1 MKATLTLALTILT
14 SLTSAFAQVTYSDR
28 ADIDKAHSNIRISDV
43 RYVALPTK
51 TEIREIPGCNP
62 YGEASNDCTEVVV
75 LARQPVVQVTVSYT
89 EGFWRDPDMREGYVN
104 FNFRTNE
111 FDAAEVEALK
121 AASGIWDFTGRKHR
135 IRKGFAK
142 KNFDLQTAL
151 VTRTIQVVD
160 VRNSHLCRILESG
173 EIEPGCEEVLR
184 YKPSDIKV
192 RELKVTK
199 K

>member
-1 MKATLTLALTILT
+1 MKTTLALALTILT

-62 YGEASNDCTEVVV
+62 HGEASNDCTEVVV
-75 LARQPVVQVTVSYT
+75 LERQPVVQVTVSYT
-89 EGFWRDPDMREGYVN
+89 EGVWRDPDMREGYLN
-104 FNFRTNE
+104 LNFRTNE

-121 AASGIWDFTGRKHR
+121 AASGIWDFTGRKYR

-142 KNFDLQTAL
+142 KNFDLETAL

-160 VRNSHLCRILESG
+160 VRNSHLCRVLESG
-173 EIEPGCEEVLR
+173 ETEPGCEEVLR
-184 YKPSDIKV
+184 YKPANIKV
-192 RELKVTK
+192 RELKVIK